1 MELNFLKLKITSLQ
15 TPPVWFSESEDS
27 KVSDALSHLAAT
39 QGLDNHLLYQVELLS
54 NISTNN
60 PSQHT
65 LYPPLNIPIWSK
77 QRSCKDLEL
86 KYDGPGE
93 AACETPLHNI
103 LPARYWTLCIIMF
116 SQVLTL
122 FFFLPCFL
130 SAKRS

>member
-1 MELNFLKLKITSLQ
+1 M
-15 TPPVWFSESEDS
+15 
-27 KVSDALSHLAAT
+27 SDALSHLAAT

-60 PSQHT
+60 PSQHA
-65 LYPPLNIPIWSK
+65 LYPPLNIPTWSK

-103 LPARYWTLCIIMF
+103 LPARYWTLCITMF

-122 FFFLPCFL
+122 FFSNHVFSVPKEVDSLRVPAA
-130 SAKRS
+130 SSTEKAGAG